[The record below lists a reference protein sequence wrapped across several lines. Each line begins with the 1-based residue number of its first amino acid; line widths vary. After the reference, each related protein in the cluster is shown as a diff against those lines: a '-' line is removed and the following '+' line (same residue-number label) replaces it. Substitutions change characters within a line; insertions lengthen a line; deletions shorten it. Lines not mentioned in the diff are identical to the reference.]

1 MAGRDRK
8 NSLKELFS
16 AEVSRA
22 VSPPAVLQR
31 APEVKSMGF
40 AEGEGGQ
47 KELEGQPGAPAAATP
62 TPAPET
68 QRATSGAVK
77 AMGLSLSSI
86 TREAEEAR
94 ALREA
99 LENGERVVSLDPSA
113 IVASFVNDRLDWTG
127 HEDTDFEALLES
139 MRESGQQV
147 PILVRPVE
155 GEPGRYQ
162 VAYGHRRLRAARQLG
177 LPVKAL
183 VRTLSDDELVLA
195 QGKENAERRNLSFIE
210 RALFARALS
219 ERGVSRKLIGEAL
232 GGLKKDEMSRL
243 MRVAETVP
251 YPIIYRIG
259 PAPKTG
265 RNRWLA
271 LADLF
276 DGDKGAQFEKASDEA
291 HAPDFARL
299 DSDQRFQRIF
309 SRVSA
314 PKPKAEKAARMLNA
328 RDGRPLARLEAR
340 ENGRGTTLVFEQPLT
355 PEFIAALEGELVSLF
370 ERFGGARP
378 NG

>member
-16 AEVSRA
+16 AEVARA
-22 VSPPAVLQR
+22 S
-31 APEVKSMGF
+31 
-40 AEGEGGQ
+40 
-47 KELEGQPGAPAAATP
+47 APALPELPRNLETKSAVPPDAGEA
-62 TPAPET
+62 PAEP

-99 LENGERVVSLDPSA
+99 LESGDRVVSLDPEQ
-113 IVASFVNDRLDWTG
+113 IIASFVNDRLDWSG
-127 HEDTDFEALLES
+127 HEDTEFDALLES
-139 MRESGQQV
+139 IRENGQQV
-147 PILVRPVE
+147 PILVRPVA
-155 GEPGRYQ
+155 GETGRYQ
-162 VAYGHRRLRAARQLG
+162 VAYGHRRLKAARQLG
-177 LPVKAL
+177 IPVQAL
-183 VRTLSDDELVLA
+183 VRRLSDDELILA

-251 YPIIYRIG
+251 YQFIYRIG

-276 DGDKGAQFEKASDEA
+276 EEDNGATFEKASDET
-291 HAPDFARL
+291 HAPDFPHL
-299 DSDQRFQRIF
+299 DSDERFQRVLN
-309 SRVSA
+309 RLSA
-314 PKPKAEKAARMLNA
+314 PKAKAEKPVRAVNG
-328 RDGRPLARLEAR
+328 RDGRLLARIEPRDGAK
-340 ENGRGTTLVFEQPLT
+340 GTTIVFERAVSPAFL
-355 PEFIAALEGELVSLF
+355 AALEEELLALY
-370 ERFGGARP
+370 ERHGKGAQAS
-378 NG
+378 

>member
-16 AEVSRA
+16 ADVAR
-22 VSPPAVLQR
+22 VTPPASAPMAR
-31 APEVKSMGF
+31 APETKSAVP
-40 AEGEGGQ
+40 AEGLSE
-47 KELEGQPGAPAAATP
+47 P
-62 TPAPET
+62 

-99 LENGERVVSLDPSA
+99 LENGDRVVALDPA
-113 IVASFVNDRLDWTG
+113 EIIGSFVNDRLDWTG
-127 HEDTDFEALLES
+127 HEDTEFDALLES
-139 MRESGQQV
+139 IRENGQQV
-147 PILVRPVE
+147 PILVRPVP
-155 GEPGRYQ
+155 GETGRYQ
-162 VAYGHRRLRAARQLG
+162 VAYGHRRLKAARQLG
-177 LPVKAL
+177 LPVQAL
-183 VRTLSDDELVLA
+183 VRPLSDDELILA

-219 ERGVSRKLIGEAL
+219 ERGISRKLIGEAL

-251 YPIIYRIG
+251 YPVIYRIG

-276 DGDKGAQFEKASDEA
+276 DRDNGADFEKATDET
-291 HAPDFARL
+291 HAPDFPGL
-299 DSDQRFQRIF
+299 DSDERFL
-309 SRVSA
+309 RVFNRLTA
-314 PKPKAEKAARMLNA
+314 PKARAEKPVRALNG
-328 RDGRPLARLEAR
+328 RDGRLLARIEPR
-340 ENGRGTTLVFEQPLT
+340 DKGKGTTIVFERAVSPAFLQ
-355 PEFIAALEGELVSLF
+355 ALEEELVTLF
-370 ERFGGARP
+370 ERHGKDAQAT
-378 NG
+378 

>member
-16 AEVSRA
+16 AEM
-22 VSPPAVLQR
+22 PKPASVAAQIGR
-31 APEVKSMGF
+31 APEIKSMDGL
-40 AEGEGGQ
+40 AGEGGA
-47 KELEGQPGAPAAATP
+47 QPASAP
-62 TPAPET
+62 PAET

-77 AMGLSLSSI
+77 AMGLSLTSI

-99 LENGERVVSLDPSA
+99 LESGDRVISLDPAS
-113 IVASFVNDRLDWTG
+113 IIGSFVNDRLDWTG
-127 HEDTDFEALLES
+127 HEDTDFAALVDS
-139 MRESGQQV
+139 VRENGQQV
-147 PILVRPVE
+147 PILVRPVD
-155 GEPGRYQ
+155 GEAGRYQ
-162 VAYGHRRLRAARQLG
+162 VAYGHRRLRAARELG
-177 LPVKAL
+177 RPVLAL
-183 VRTLSDDELVLA
+183 VRALTDDELVLA

-243 MRVAETVP
+243 MRVADIVP

-259 PAPKTG
+259 PAPRTG

-276 DGDKGAQFEKASDEA
+276 ENDKGAELEKASDET
-291 HAPDFARL
+291 HAPDFTRL
-299 DSDQRFQRIF
+299 DSDQRFL
-309 SRVSA
+309 RVFNRLSA
-314 PKPKAEKAARMLNA
+314 PKPKPERQSRPLST
-328 RDGRPLARLEAR
+328 RDGRPLARIEARDEGKVTAVVFERPVSPAFLEAL
-340 ENGRGTTLVFEQPLT
+340 EN
-355 PEFIAALEGELVSLF
+355 ELVQLF
-370 ERFGGARP
+370 ERFGGES
-378 NG
+378 

>member
-8 NSLKELFS
+8 NSLKELFT
-16 AEVSRA
+16 
-22 VSPPAVLQR
+22 PA
-31 APEVKSMGF
+31 P
-40 AEGEGGQ
+40 
-47 KELEGQPGAPAAATP
+47 PAAATVFP
-62 TPAPET
+62 RAPEIKSAVPPAGEGAQPEPT
-68 QRATSGAVK
+68 APPAEPVRATSGAVK

-99 LENGERVVSLDPSA
+99 LESGDRVVSLDPAS

-127 HEDTDFEALLES
+127 HEDTEFDALLES
-139 MRESGQQV
+139 IRENGQQV

-155 GEPGRYQ
+155 GEAGRYQ
-162 VAYGHRRLRAARQLG
+162 VAYGHRRLKAARQLG
-177 LPVKAL
+177 IPVQAL
-183 VRTLSDDELVLA
+183 VRRLSDDELILA

-210 RALFARALS
+210 RALFAQALS

-251 YPIIYRIG
+251 APIIHRIG

-276 DGDKGAQFEKASDEA
+276 DQGIGSEFDKASDET
-291 HAPDFARL
+291 HAPDFPHL
-299 DSDQRFQRIF
+299 DSDERFQRVLNRL
-309 SRVSA
+309 SR
-314 PKPKAEKAARMLNA
+314 PKVREEKPVRALNG
-328 RDGRPLARLEAR
+328 RDGRLLARIEPR
-340 ENGRGTTLVFEQPLT
+340 ERAKGTTVVFERPVSPAFL
-355 PEFIAALEGELVSLF
+355 AALEEELVTLF
-370 ERFGGARP
+370 DRFAADRSQT
-378 NG
+378 